1 MKVQTY
7 DYNSVYLLAAPFVQV
22 GVSGDSIDAEPI
34 LVNVQIDTGADA
46 SMMPVA
52 VLESTGALFE
62 STRYARDFSGKTHLV
77 DLYSVTVSL
86 AGQTFYLQV
95 IAQENTDEGIIG
107 RDILN
112 NLVVTLNGPAN
123 TTEIALDNSS

>member
-7 DYNSVYLLAAPFVQV
+7 DYNSVYLPAAPFVPV
-22 GVSGDSIDAEPI
+22 GVSGDNIDAEPI
-34 LVNVQIDTGADA
+34 QVNAQTDTGADA

-52 VLESTGALFE
+52 VLESAGALFE
-62 STRYARDFSGKTHLV
+62 S
-77 DLYSVTVSL
+77 
-86 AGQTFYLQV
+86 
-95 IAQENTDEGIIG
+95 
-107 RDILN
+107 LN